1 MLAALE
7 CWNAERRARGEPR
20 LAIGIGLNYGPT
32 VLGDIGSE
40 HSFSF
45 TVIGDTV
52 NTASRLQRLTRSL
65 QTPLVVGHPV
75 IAAANSA
82 TGEIAEIVGRLK
94 DRGEQPL
101 RGRNEPVRIWAR
113 SDLSVEE

>member
-7 CWNAERRARGEPR
+7 CRIAERQARGEPR
-20 LAIGIGLNYGPT
+20 LAIGIGLNYGPA
-32 VLGDIGSE
+32 VLGDIGSD

-52 NTASRLQRLTRSL
+52 NTASRLQRLTRNL
-65 QTPLVVGHPV
+65 QTPLVVGYPV
-75 IAAANSA
+75 ITAAGSA
-82 TGEIAEIVGRLK
+82 TGEIAEIVGRLE
-94 DRGEQPL
+94 GEQPL

-113 SDLSVEE
+113 PDQSVEE